1 MKHVH
6 LLLPAIGLSLM
17 FGCSR
22 NPAEKPAP
30 PPISSVQPA
39 EAPSQAKAVEPPP
52 KTKTKNLAEA
62 VTVGNVNDVK
72 IFLQRDPEAIHRP
85 GANDML
91 PIQLAA
97 DYGHSEVI
105 QLLLQ
110 AGADVNAPHVK
121 VQATPLQYAAEA
133 GHLDAV
139 RTLLAA
145 NAKVDAVDSQGRTPL
160 MWAISNGQVPVI
172 QELLQHGAKVDGVN
186 SQGLT
191 PLMLAASK
199 GQVPVIQEL
208 LQHGANANLRTP
220 TGWTALKYAQK
231 QGNPQAV
238 ELLGGKK

>member
-30 PPISSVQPA
+30 PPTSPVQPA
-39 EAPSQAKAVEPPP
+39 ESPPQAKAVEPPP

-62 VTVGNVNDVK
+62 VSVGNVNDVK
-72 IFLQRDPEAIHRP
+72 IFLQRDPEAIHQT
-85 GANDML
+85 GANDMV

-97 DYGHSEVI
+97 DYGHSEII

-121 VQATPLQYAAEA
+121 VQATPLQYAAES
-133 GHLDAV
+133 GRLDAV
-139 RTLLAA
+139 RVLLAA
-145 NAKVDAVDSQGRTPL
+145 HANINAVDNQGRTPL
-160 MWAISNGQVPVI
+160 MWA
-172 QELLQHGAKVDGVN
+172 AK
-186 SQGLT
+186 
-191 PLMLAASK
+191 K

-208 LQHGANANLRTP
+208 LQHGADANLQDHS
-220 TGWTALKYAQK
+220 GWTALKYAQK

-238 ELLGGKK
+238 ELLGGKKE